1 MATSRRQEQAL
12 MRQRGAASRKIENVD
27 FGISFPSS
35 ARSLR
40 STTRTPQSR
49 RSNSRRTSKTP
60 ISRSRE
66 PSSVRS
72 LAEQYEN
79 VPLESPLDVGEP
91 PSKRRRLSQATETP
105 QQNLDGHMSG
115 QRSTRASSRRKSG
128 SKVFTIAEDEDA
140 LSPGPSELPEGS
152 PAPSQQLHSPLFVP
166 ETRSDTEN
174 HTPQDLLSAKA
185 YTSLA
190 GRLES
195 PELPPDGDAEE
206 FPSDPLDYTNDTRE
220 VELAGQ
226 KHADTEIAE
235 QADADT
241 GAVEQIDADPEE
253 RAGQGQRETR
263 ETSQVVA
270 EDNVEQGS
278 EESGATLEKHRK
290 KQTSQP
296 LVRKQKRTSGEN
308 GPLIRRDRSSTRE
321 SDQRPFSGR
330 RRSTPVRTVAP
341 AVLAGAEAEETQ
353 ATQREQLDRE
363 ADEEGDE
370 TYVQES
376 SPDPDTPA
384 VQKRS
389 SQVSERQSA
398 PTGKRKASV
407 ERKSKPTFPILTHRL
422 TNISSLPTINEDEE
436 DGEQPD
442 DEQDVE
448 APLSN
453 DRPQP
458 NAIDVLAQ
466 ICRET
471 IGNMME
477 RLSETDQPSKRAALG
492 NKRSALEAFRQ
503 DLDDELFEMSEA
515 VENRIDLEARARKS
529 KREKAALQAEWMEI
543 RKERERIALKCDAV
557 RRRHWIY
564 EEEARQKWQVSEAAR
579 RAELEMDRADEVED
593 EGTEFLLRTVAQ
605 DVSSASEQGGLLERI
620 KSFNS
625 QLENMALFLERRG
638 S

>member
-49 RSNSRRTSKTP
+49 RSNPRRTSKTP
-60 ISRSRE
+60 IRRSRE

-79 VPLESPLDVGEP
+79 VPLESPLDIGEP
-91 PSKRRRLSQATETP
+91 PSKRRRLSPATQTP
-105 QQNLDGHMSG
+105 QRNLDGHMLE

-128 SKVFTIAEDEDA
+128 TKVFTIAEDEDA
-140 LSPGPSELPEGS
+140 SSPGPSEQPERS
-152 PAPSQQLHSPLFVP
+152 PAPGQQVHSPLFVP

-185 YTSLA
+185 NTSLA

-206 FPSDPLDYTNDTRE
+206 FLSEPLDYANDTRDVE
-220 VELAGQ
+220 VAGQ
-226 KHADTEIAE
+226 EHADTEVAE
-235 QADADT
+235 EADAET
-241 GAVEQIDADPEE
+241 GAVEPIDADPEVQTE
-253 RAGQGQRETR
+253 QRQRETR
-263 ETSQVVA
+263 ETPRVMA
-270 EDNVEQGS
+270 EDNVEQES
-278 EESGATLEKHRK
+278 KESGTTRENR
-290 KQTSQP
+290 P
-296 LVRKQKRTSGEN
+296 MKRTSELLDRKKEHTSGES
-308 GPLIRRDRSSTRE
+308 GPVIRRDRGSTHE
-321 SDQRPFSGR
+321 SDQRPFQRR

-341 AVLAGAEAEETQ
+341 SVLSGLEEVETP
-353 ATQREQLDRE
+353 ATNREQSERDV
-363 ADEEGDE
+363 DEEGDE

-376 SPDPDTPA
+376 SPDPETPA

-407 ERKSKPTFPILTHRL
+407 EKKSKPTFPILTHRW
-422 TNISSLPTINEDEE
+422 TNIPSLPTINEDEE

-442 DEQDVE
+442 DEQDVA

-458 NAIDVLAQ
+458 NAVDVLAQ

-471 IGNMME
+471 IGNMVE
-477 RLSETDQPSKRAALG
+477 RLSETDQPSKRAAVG

-564 EEEARQKWQVSEAAR
+564 EEEARQKWQLSEAAR

-605 DVSSASEQGGLLERI
+605 DVSSASEQGGFLERI
-620 KSFNS
+620 KSFNA